1 MTTDL
6 SFEKIFHQKL
16 KKNHLIVNICWFI
29 SSSVLRWNVTN
40 NFIGVFS
47 SFPVKKN
54 IKNKQFNSTTSPSLI
69 CK

>member
-29 SSSVLRWNVTN
+29 SSSVLRWNVTKY
-40 NFIGVFS
+40 FIGVFFI
-47 SFPVKKN
+47 FP
-54 IKNKQFNSTTSPSLI
+54 
-69 CK
+69 C

>member
-6 SFEKIFHQKL
+6 SFEKIFHQKS

-40 NFIGVFS
+40 NFIGVFFI
-47 SFPVKKN
+47 FP
-54 IKNKQFNSTTSPSLI
+54 
-69 CK
+69 C